1 MADRAHYLQQ
11 MVDLVGN
18 LIEDGFTREEIGEMF
33 SATLAHLEGPGE
45 VPYARG
51 TCIKCGAVHVA
62 WSEYQWALMV
72 RAPCRKPW

>member
-45 VPYARG
+45 VPYAPEAPASTAAPFTSRG
-51 TCIKCGAVHVA
+51 ASTSG
-62 WSEYQWALMV
+62 
-72 RAPCRKPW
+72 R